1 MEDTTKEEVKKT
13 DEKKAETKNQ
23 HYVPQFYQRF
33 FSADAKQKTI
43 GAYAIKQRKYI
54 PTAPIKNQ
62 SSGDYF
68 YSDNQKIEDVLGKM
82 EEMAAVVIKQII
94 ANPKIIL
101 SKKDWYTL
109 YAFTFMQ
116 IGRTLDRANFL
127 QETANASAKA
137 LLKKYVEAKRNT
149 PEASEVELLTDE
161 VLDAVKI
168 NLNKPAMFSLG
179 QHAAMVNTCIDLKM
193 KVLVN
198 RTRTPFITSDNP
210 ACMYSMFLERV
221 GDATYALGSKGLMFY
236 LPINSE
242 LAILYY
248 DSMCYKVGDK
258 KKTYVEL
265 TQSSD
270 IDNLNKLSACY
281 ANEMLYC
288 LNGTISSYDLEK
300 LVILR
305 EKFRP
310 EERVETIEGIK
321 HNGGEIVGTITNS
334 IYCKLNLTF
343 VKELPA
349 SKAITTQNYHPLHDR
364 LRPIA
369 YIKDEL
375 IAKPKHVDSVEPS

>member
-1 MEDTTKEEVKKT
+1 MEEAANAASKTAEER
-13 DEKKAETKNQ
+13 KAETKNQ

-33 FSADAKQKTI
+33 FSADSKHKTI

-68 YSDNQKIEDVLGKM
+68 YSDNQKIEDALGKM
-82 EEMAAVVIKQII
+82 EELAAAVIKQII
-94 ANPKIIL
+94 ADPKVLL
-101 SKKDWYTL
+101 SKEDQYTL

-127 QETANASAKA
+127 QETANVSAKT
-137 LLKKYVEAKRNT
+137 LLKKYVGAKRNT
-149 PEASEVELLTDE
+149 VDAAEVEILTDE

-179 QHAAMVNTCIDLKM
+179 QHAMMVNTCIDLKM

-198 RTRTPFITSDNP
+198 KTKTAFITSDNP

-221 GDATYALGSKGLMFY
+221 GDPVYALGSKGLMFY

-242 LAILYY
+242 LAVMYY
-248 DSMCYKVGDK
+248 DPMCYKIGDK
-258 KKTYVEL
+258 KKAYVEL
-265 TQSSD
+265 TQPAD
-270 IDNLNKLSACY
+270 IGNLNKLSACY

-288 LNGTISSYDLEK
+288 LNGSMSSYELEK
-300 LVILR
+300 LAILR
-305 EKFRP
+305 GKFRP
-310 EERVETIEGIK
+310 KERVESIDGIK
-321 HNGGEIVGTITNS
+321 HNGGEIVGTRANS
-334 IYCKLNLTF
+334 IYCKLSLSF

-349 SKAITTQNYHPLHDR
+349 SKAITPQSYHPLRDR

-369 YIKDEL
+369 YIKDEF
-375 IAKPKHVDSVEPS
+375 ITKPRRSTEI